1 MLQLKYIS
9 IILMTVLLE
18 SYLARVEGFEKTEL
32 QKYSYIECSALL
44 LRVCDIKVLKRLK
57 GRCRIVGYDECTL
70 PSYSYGVWGCFRND

>member
-32 QKYSYIECSALL
+32 QKYSYIECSALAVTCM
-44 LRVCDIKVLKRLK
+44 R
-57 GRCRIVGYDECTL
+57 Y
-70 PSYSYGVWGCFRND
+70 